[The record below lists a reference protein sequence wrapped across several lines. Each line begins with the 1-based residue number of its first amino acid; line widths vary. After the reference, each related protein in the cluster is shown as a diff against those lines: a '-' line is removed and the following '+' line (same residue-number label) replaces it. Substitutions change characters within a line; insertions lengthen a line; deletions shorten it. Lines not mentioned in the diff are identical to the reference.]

1 MYNVKKGIITK
12 VLKYIIMKVDLNIQ
26 KSFTPEMKELFE
38 ILAIVAKEKTP
49 NTEVFVVGGAVRD
62 LLVGIPSD
70 DIDIMVTTS
79 GKDFAYLVT
88 NYLGSKDP
96 HVIKENPEK
105 SKNLQTVKSN
115 LKLPSG
121 AVMEVDFAQARS
133 EVYTNNSRI
142 PDTKPATAS
151 EDMFRRDFTVNSL
164 AFRIYPYPQEIKDF
178 TGKGIQD
185 LISNTLRTPQD
196 PLKTFKEDPLR
207 IFRAIRLSSKYNF
220 TIDPETYSAMKD
232 KSLQDDIRNKLARE
246 RSATEIE
253 KMIKGPNP
261 FKAISLLYEI
271 GLFPEI
277 LQESL
282 KGTKYEGKM
291 SPLTLDQKNMHH
303 KLNVWE
309 HSMQAVKNII
319 YIYPEMDGEKKIIM
333 VLAALFHDLG
343 KLYTNIQGESKSHP
357 GSVSYIGHEEES
369 YEIAKY
375 LLKYL
380 KMDGYIDSISKI
392 VREHM
397 RLHSFT
403 EQNGGGSQKS
413 LRKFIRSMGEIGI
426 NYLDVLNLSIADAYS
441 KGEEI
446 DPKTVEEYKMLKQE
460 LENAMTSLSST
471 NDIKIKPVLNGNEIM
486 NALGI
491 KPGPQMAPIT
501 EFVKGLRD
509 ENPDI
514 TKEEATRLIKE
525 QFGNPISATDKIA
538 SGKDKVIG
546 TICSKH
552 LLVKK
557 ESDIKN
563 LLKENKLVEA
573 NTIAEDMLYNYSADE
588 EVIKK
593 MALFIFRILLKNPKL
608 RNNKVLQILFDKAQE
623 NIFDVSLG
631 AAVLGLLLILDTG
644 TKEEV
649 IKEVASRLYNLS
661 IKNFKKVIDIIP
673 KNKID
678 KPELMKF
685 LENISENNKAK

>member
-1 MYNVKKGIITK
+1 MYAHS
-12 VLKYIIMKVDLNIQ
+12 L
-26 KSFTPEMKELFE
+26 
-38 ILAIVAKEKTP
+38 
-49 NTEVFVVGGAVRD
+49 VRD
-62 LLVGIPSD
+62 
-70 DIDIMVTTS
+70 TS
-79 GKDFAYLVT
+79 GA
-88 NYLGSKDP
+88 
-96 HVIKENPEK
+96 
-105 SKNLQTVKSN
+105 
-115 LKLPSG
+115 
-121 AVMEVDFAQARS
+121 
-133 EVYTNNSRI
+133 
-142 PDTKPATAS
+142 
-151 EDMFRRDFTVNSL
+151 
-164 AFRIYPYPQEIKDF
+164 
-178 TGKGIQD
+178 
-185 LISNTLRTPQD
+185 
-196 PLKTFKEDPLR
+196 
-207 IFRAIRLSSKYNF
+207 
-220 TIDPETYSAMKD
+220 
-232 KSLQDDIRNKLARE
+232 
-246 RSATEIE
+246 
-253 KMIKGPNP
+253 
-261 FKAISLLYEI
+261 KA
-271 GLFPEI
+271 
-277 LQESL
+277 
-282 KGTKYEGKM
+282 
-291 SPLTLDQKNMHH
+291 
-303 KLNVWE
+303 
-309 HSMQAVKNII
+309 
-319 YIYPEMDGEKKIIM
+319 
-333 VLAALFHDLG
+333 
-343 KLYTNIQGESKSHP
+343 
-357 GSVSYIGHEEES
+357 
-369 YEIAKY
+369 
-375 LLKYL
+375 
-380 KMDGYIDSISKI
+380 
-392 VREHM
+392 
-397 RLHSFT
+397 
-403 EQNGGGSQKS
+403 
-413 LRKFIRSMGEIGI
+413 LRKFIRRMGESSLQ
-426 NYLDVLNLSIADAYS
+426 YLDVLNLSIADAYS

-525 QFGNPISATDKIA
+525 QFGNPISPTDKIA
-538 SGKDKVIG
+538 SGKDKTIG

-673 KNKID
+673 KHKIN
-678 KPELMKF
+678 KPELIKF